1 MAILDLNENVKE
13 KSSQIKSVCKR
24 MELSI
29 LRKGKNKSNSIEI
42 MAFKR
47 PEFRNQERK
56 WFKDDIKDKELK
68 KSWQFLKDT
77 GAKYLNERNY
87 KKKLIQ
93 CQQDLNQDLEN
104 QNNQSF
110 FLSKFIREQH
120 KPLTI

>member
-42 MAFKR
+42 MDFKR
-47 PEFRNQERK
+47 PEFRNWGRK
-56 WFKDDIKDKELK
+56 RFKDDIKDKELK

-77 GAKYLNERNY
+77 DGKYLNERNY

-104 QNNQSF
+104 QNNQEF
-110 FLSKFIREQH
+110 F
-120 KPLTI
+120 

>member
-42 MAFKR
+42 MDFKR
-47 PEFRNQERK
+47 PEFRNWGRK
-56 WFKDDIKDKELK
+56 RFKDDIKDKELK

-77 GAKYLNERNY
+77 DGKYLNERNY

-104 QNNQSF
+104 QNNQEF
-110 FLSKFIREQH
+110 FWSKLIREQH
-120 KPLTI
+120 NPLTK